1 MAWMPIYSHNFV
13 NTDGWRAPTVTTVV
27 DIFSLKR
34 LRKIFPALKDSKLSI
49 THVVKKRFCIYDER
63 KAQTAGILL
72 GSGWLLSSRLWR
84 AAEAD
89 VTTSLHNDIWSL
101 GHLSTS
107 LTSTNYTAFP
117 LYLWIKIQGL
127 FNRVLTNLATWNSP
141 SFPDPLNSYFQ
152 TIIKRK
158 PEVA

>member
-1 MAWMPIYSHNFV
+1 MYRTTRHQRRRKTEKDPAVWTRRSTAAHHTGVIAALRILCGKRQLLSRTGLALACRLSSHHLGPPDLLRHQTFRHWMAWMPIYSHNFV

-72 GSGWLLSSRLWR
+72 GSG
-84 AAEAD
+84 
-89 VTTSLHNDIWSL
+89 
-101 GHLSTS
+101 
-107 LTSTNYTAFP
+107 
-117 LYLWIKIQGL
+117 
-127 FNRVLTNLATWNSP
+127 
-141 SFPDPLNSYFQ
+141 
-152 TIIKRK
+152 
-158 PEVA
+158 